1 MSYGM
6 LIDLKKCVGCHACSV
21 ACKASNGTPPGV
33 MRTRVLREAEGAYP
47 NTVKTIMPVLCN
59 HCEFAPCVAA
69 CSSGATQK
77 GENGIVTVDKNECT
91 GCGTCMAACPY
102 DARDMIENENGYFG
116 EELNDYEAHAYA
128 GMLAKTVDKCDF
140 CAGRTPEGEEIEPA
154 CVAACITGARVF
166 GDLEA
171 VKALAN
177 EKNGFQYLPD
187 EGTEPSVWYVP
198 AEDYIS

>member
-116 EELNDYEAHAYA
+116 EELNEYEQVAYVD
-128 GMLAKTVDKCDF
+128 MPEKCVDKCDM
-140 CAGRTPEGEEIEPA
+140 CLKYREAGNEQPA
-154 CVAACITGARVF
+154 CVKACMAEARVF
-166 GDLEA
+166 GELEE
-171 VKALAN
+171 VKKMVK
-177 EKNGFQYLPD
+177 ERGGDVYLP
-187 EGTEPSVWYVP
+187 ESGNSPRVFYLPVVN
-198 AEDYIS
+198 A